1 LLFGYVGA
9 FMYEGDTPLAEKRA
23 AALSLDQG
31 LLAELLGRTELREL
45 LDAEVVLR
53 TEAELQRLAEDRR
66 ARDAE
71 GLFDVL
77 RMVGPLSVS
86 EAAQRCVEGSDAE
99 TWLTELAAARR
110 VVRVRMAGEHRW
122 AVVEDVARLRDA
134 LGVPL
139 PPGVAEAH
147 AEPVADPLGDLVS
160 RYARTHGPFRAVD
173 LATHLGTGV
182 AVVTDTLR
190 RLSAAGRVVE
200 GEFLPGG
207 IAMEWCDAE
216 VLRLLRRR
224 SLAAL
229 RKEVEPVDPA
239 VLARFLPAWQ
249 GITSSRGRGYDVLL
263 AAVEQLAGCAVP
275 ASALESIV
283 LPSRVP
289 GYQPSMLDEL
299 TATGE
304 VVWAGSGSLPGTD
317 GWVSLHLADN
327 CDLTLPDP
335 DPTFEL
341 GETHQAVLDALAGG
355 GAFFFRQLS
364 DVVGSTAGLVD
375 DETLVGVLWDL
386 VWAGQ
391 LTNDTLAPVRA
402 LVGAGR
408 GSHRTRRTTPR
419 ARPGRALRPGRP
431 AMPSRSGPPT
441 AGGRWSLLPE
451 RNADATRRA
460 HAAAE
465 TLLDRYGIV
474 TRGSVITE
482 RTPGGFAA
490 VYKVLSAFEES
501 GRCRRGYFVAGLG
514 AAQFALPGAVDRLR
528 AMAELPGTAGS
539 PSPRAAGRAGK
550 EEPAARAVV
559 LAASDP
565 ANPYG
570 AALPWP
576 ERDGH
581 RPGRKAGALV
591 MLVDGRLIVYVE
603 RGGRTVLSFTEDPE
617 LLQPAVDA
625 LALAIRDGHLGKLS
639 VETADGE
646 QVRHTAFGD
655 ALAKAGFHATPR
667 GLRLRA

>member
-1 LLFGYVGA
+1 V
-9 FMYEGDTPLAEKRA
+9 
-23 AALSLDQG
+23 
-31 LLAELLGRTELREL
+31 LLG
-45 LDAEVVLR
+45 
-53 TEAELQRLAEDRR
+53 
-66 ARDAE
+66 
-71 GLFDVL
+71 
-77 RMVGPLSVS
+77 
-86 EAAQRCVEGSDAE
+86 
-99 TWLTELAAARR
+99 
-110 VVRVRMAGEHRW
+110 
-122 AVVEDVARLRDA
+122 
-134 LGVPL
+134 
-139 PPGVAEAH
+139 
-147 AEPVADPLGDLVS
+147 
-160 RYARTHGPFRAVD
+160 
-173 LATHLGTGV
+173 
-182 AVVTDTLR
+182 
-190 RLSAAGRVVE
+190 
-200 GEFLPGG
+200 
-207 IAMEWCDAE
+207 
-216 VLRLLRRR
+216 
-224 SLAAL
+224 
-229 RKEVEPVDPA
+229 
-239 VLARFLPAWQ
+239 
-249 GITSSRGRGYDVLL
+249 
-263 AAVEQLAGCAVP
+263 AVEQLAGCAVP

-299 TATGE
+299 TSTGE

-335 DPTFEL
+335 DPEFEI
-341 GETHQAVLDALAGG
+341 GETHQAVLDALSGG

-364 DVVGSTAGLVD
+364 DVVGAAHGVVD

-386 VWAGQ
+386 VWAGH
-391 LTNDTLAPVRA
+391 LTNDTLTPVRS
-402 LVGAGR
+402 LVGGGR
-408 GSHRTRRTTPR
+408 GAHRARRTTPR
-419 ARPGRALRPGRP
+419 ARPGRPIRPGRP
-431 AMPSRSGPPT
+431 AMPARSGPPT
-441 AGGRWSLLPE
+441 AGGRWSLLPA
-451 RNADATRRA
+451 RNPDATRRA

-474 TRGSVITE
+474 TRGSVMTE

-528 AMAELPGTAGS
+528 AMAEISGSAGGA
-539 PSPRAAGRAGK
+539 RGRRD

-576 ERDGH
+576 ERESAGGH

-591 MLVDGRLIVYVE
+591 VLVDGQLIVYVE
-603 RGGRTVLSFTEDPE
+603 RGGRTVLSFTEDPD

-625 LALAIRDGHLGKLS
+625 LALAIRDGQLGKLS
-639 VETADGE
+639 VERADGE